1 MSSTARDSERRLSQD
16 GAFVVQFLAGSDLG
30 AGSVGGRVE
39 HVASGRNARFA
50 SLDELLRFVG
60 DILAGLGAKRS

>member
-1 MSSTARDSERRLSQD
+1 VD

-39 HVASGRNARFA
+39 HVASGRTARFA
-50 SLDELLRFVG
+50 SVDELLRFFS
-60 DILAGLGAKRS
+60 DLLATRASEEP

>member
-1 MSSTARDSERRLSQD
+1 VD

-39 HVASGRNARFA
+39 HVASGRTARFA
-50 SLDELLRFVG
+50 CVDELLRFFS
-60 DILAGLGAKRS
+60 DLLATRASEES